1 MMLGEVENV
10 LNWLASDNI
19 EKLDLS
25 DQLKIMMAFGNFI
38 HDIKPIMEKQLEKDK
53 WCKIDWDSF
62 FNNL

>member
-53 WCKIDWDSF
+53 GYKIDWDSF